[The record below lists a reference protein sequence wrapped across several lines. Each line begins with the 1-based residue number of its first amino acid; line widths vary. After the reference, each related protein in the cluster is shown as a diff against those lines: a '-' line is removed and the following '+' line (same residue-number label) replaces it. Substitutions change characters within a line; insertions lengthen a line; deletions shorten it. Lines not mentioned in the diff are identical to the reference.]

1 MALFTQ
7 GFLLESQS
15 CLLEQLRGHRASWWP
30 RSCFGT
36 LATLALGSAS
46 LAGRWAEALTWR
58 LSSPNIGMCPHE
70 LPSAK
75 PRAVKRRRSRD
86 CVVLGCHGNVISC
99 RAILLKMSL
108 VEERTG
114 WERMDVKGEEVS
126 RPVASAQLGC
136 FSPVLQLKC
145 ESRGSEHHVYY
156 SIHVGEKQAQ
166 TLGGVKG
173 LYNSFPPPSFSKP
186 LENFIKYLRLKT
198 FLSCWI
204 T

>member
-1 MALFTQ
+1 MQ
-7 GFLLESQS
+7 LLWLSGHSSLQS
-15 CLLEQLRGHRASWWP
+15 
-30 RSCFGT
+30 
-36 LATLALGSAS
+36 
-46 LAGRWAEALTWR
+46 WAKALTWC
-58 LSSPNIGMCPHE
+58 LSSPNLGMFPHE
-70 LPSAK
+70 LLFAK

-126 RPVASAQLGC
+126 RPVASPQLGC
-136 FSPVLQLKC
+136 FSQVPQLQC
-145 ESRGSEHHVYY
+145 ECRGSEHNVYY
-156 SIHVGEKQAQ
+156 SVHVGEKAPQ

-173 LYNSFPPPSFSKP
+173 LYNSFPPPSLSKP

-204 T
+204 TT